1 MEKTPNIIS
10 ILLKDL
16 GLNHSERIDIPNR
29 EVYVLSSVDDD
40 GNCLPTGLPC
50 IYEITKDGVRRIEEE
65 ESFEILEKNGKYKFC
80 KYYKGEEKCPYE
92 QNYDAPEMHFWY
104 FEKDYWETFDDGL
117 YPYRFNHRYFED
129 IAREYIK
136 KNKGKKNFM
145 TSDAPIEQKGFVM
158 FAEAMFEKWMPYDID
173 MIFKY

>member
-50 IYEITKDGVRRIEEE
+50 IYEIKKDGVRRIEEE

-92 QNYDAPEMHFWY
+92 YGTPELSFWHF
-104 FEKDYWETFDDGL
+104 EEQYWNFISHRNSYEFD
-117 YPYRFNHRYFED
+117 HKIFED
-129 IAREYIK
+129 RARRYIEE
-136 KNKGKKNFM
+136 NKDKKNFM

-158 FAEAMFEKWMPYDID
+158 FAEEMLQKWCPYNVD